1 MVQYNPNMNR
11 IVTVIGGSGFVGRYV
26 VRALAKRGYRM
37 RVAVRRPDLAGHLQ
51 PLGYLGQILAMQAN
65 VRHRPSV
72 ERAVR
77 GSHAVVNLVGILYER
92 GRQRFDA
99 VHAEAARVVA
109 DCARQAGV
117 ERLAHMS
124 AIGADA
130 NSPSDYA
137 RSKALGEQGVLASFP
152 EATIVRPSIVFGPED
167 QFFNRFAAMARISPV
182 LPIVGGSTR
191 FQPAFVGDVA
201 EAFARIV
208 DGQARGA
215 IAYELGGPDVKTFR
229 ELLEFMLEV
238 VGRKRWIVELP
249 RSIANLQA
257 SILERLPGEPLLT
270 RDQVRQLAR
279 DNIVSEEAVRDGR
292 TFQGLGITPDSIHV
306 VVPTYLARFRRSGQF
321 TQRRPTRVGGNEVG
335 YIGRIGSS
343 GGEPTGGP

>member
-11 IVTVIGGSGFVGRYV
+11 VVTVIGGSGFVGRYV

-37 RVAVRRPDLAGHLQ
+37 RVAVRRPELAGHLQ
-51 PLGYLGQILAMQAN
+51 PLGFLGQILAVQAN

-99 VHAEAARVVA
+99 VHADAASVVA
-109 DCARQAGV
+109 ECARQAGV

-124 AIGADA
+124 AIGADP

-137 RSKALGEQGVLASFP
+137 KSKALGEQGVLAGFP

-182 LPIVGGSTR
+182 LPIIGSGTR

-201 EAFARIV
+201 EAIARIV
-208 DGQARGA
+208 DGAARRA
-215 IAYELGGPDVKTFR
+215 VAYELGGPDVKTFR
-229 ELLEFMLEV
+229 ELLEFMLDV
-238 VGRKRWIVELP
+238 VGRKRWIMELP
-249 RSIANLQA
+249 QSIANLQA
-257 SILERLPGEPLLT
+257 SILERLPGQPLLT
-270 RDQVRQLAR
+270 RDQVRQLTR

-292 TFQGLGITPDSIHV
+292 TFQELGITPDSIHV
-306 VVPTYLARFRRSGQF
+306 VVPTYLVRFRRSGQF
-321 TQRRPTRVGGNEVG
+321 TRQRPTRVSGNEAG
-335 YIGRIGSS
+335 YIGRMGSS
-343 GGEPTGGP
+343 GGEPTGRP